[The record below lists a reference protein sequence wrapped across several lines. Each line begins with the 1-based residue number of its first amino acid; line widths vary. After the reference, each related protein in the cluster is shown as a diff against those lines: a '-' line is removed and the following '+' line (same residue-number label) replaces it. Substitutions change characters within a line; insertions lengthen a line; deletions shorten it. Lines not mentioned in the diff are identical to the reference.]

1 MVSTSVFL
9 AFYDLVLF
17 LLLCLPSSPL
27 GDGMAKACQWSA
39 AKGKV
44 FPMAIG
50 KKLCFAQTDSPVF
63 VDKRTIYLVAKYLR
77 DKQVMGTQL
86 GYALHAALQGYWT
99 DFQGRDG
106 NINAGFEFQTEMFN
120 LIELAA
126 GTAAAKISHFQ
137 HLSGCQVYDKFAG
150 RPDILI
156 GQSLLTYG
164 DGHHRWM

>member
-9 AFYDLVLF
+9 AFYALVLF
-17 LLLCLPSSPL
+17 LLLCLPSSSL
-27 GDGMAKACQWSA
+27 GDGMAKACQRPA

-50 KKLCFAQTDSPVF
+50 KKLCFAQTDFAVF
-63 VDKRTIYLVAKYLR
+63 VDKRTIDLVAKYLR

-86 GYALHAALQGYWT
+86 GYAPHAALQGHRT

-106 NINAGFEFQTEMFN
+106 NINAGLQLQTEMFD
-120 LIELAA
+120 LVDLAP

-137 HLSGCQVYDKFAG
+137 HLSGRQVYNKFTG
-150 RPDILI
+150 SPDILI
-156 GQSLLTYG
+156 
-164 DGHHRWM
+164 